1 MSATVLGKRY
11 RVADNDLPW
20 LKELHEKIW
29 NQEDRRP
36 EIFRKV
42 KVTQA
47 DYAALQKQ
55 LDSDR
60 DSPDYN
66 ATESAVS
73 SVKLNFLL
81 SLAPAE
87 DSSQQHPDDSDDRV
101 DDDDDDDSA
110 ASNEDNV
117 VLKSLFP
124 YKFDFLDLSTLGL
137 KEEVTRRFPLPLF
150 LREEYKEISQ
160 LIKDQPQN
168 SAGSVLVSGQPGIGE
183 FLVFL
188 SHRI

>member
-1 MSATVLGKRY
+1 MTSQTLSATVLGKRS
-11 RVADNDLPW
+11 RVTDDDLPW
-20 LKELHEKIW
+20 LEELHEKIW
-29 NQEDRRP
+29 NQKGRRP

-55 LDSDR
+55 LDSGR
-60 DSPDYN
+60 DSP
-66 ATESAVS
+66 

-81 SLAPAE
+81 SLAPAD
-87 DSSQQHPDDSDDRV
+87 DSSQQHPNDSDDRV
-101 DDDDDDDSA
+101 DDDDDSD
-110 ASNEDNV
+110 ASNEDDV

-124 YKFDFLDLSTLGL
+124 CTLDFLDLSTLRL
-137 KEEVTRRFPLPLF
+137 KESVSTRFPLPLF
-150 LREEYKEISQ
+150 IREEYKEISQ
-160 LIKDQPQN
+160 LIKDRPQN
-168 SAGSVLVSGQPGIGE
+168 SGGSVLISGQPGIGE